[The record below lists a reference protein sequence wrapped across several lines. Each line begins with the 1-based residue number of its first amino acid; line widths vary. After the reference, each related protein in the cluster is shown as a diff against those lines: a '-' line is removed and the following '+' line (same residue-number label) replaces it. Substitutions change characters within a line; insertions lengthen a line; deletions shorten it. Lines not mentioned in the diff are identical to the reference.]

1 MSLPFLLEIGTEEI
15 PDWMIEGALA
25 SLKSQLEGL
34 GIAAQMDATPRRL
47 TARAEGLPERLPD
60 TEERVMGPPRAAN
73 PKAVEGF
80 ARKLGVRPEDLA
92 VESTAKGEYY
102 THLRKVPGRKMIDI
116 LAESLPGIIQSG
128 ISSVPISSSKGRLTV
143 ALPADRPTP
152 APRPPPAC
160 ARAGSRRP
168 APSR

>member
-25 SLKSQLEGL
+25 SLHSLLEPL
-34 GIAAQMDATPRRL
+34 GIRAQMDATPRRL

-80 ARKLGVRPEDLA
+80 ARKQGVRVEELA

-102 THLRKVPGRKMIDI
+102 TYRRKTPGRKMIDV
-116 LAESLPGIIQSG
+116 LAEALPGIILRITFPKTMYWTG
-128 ISSVPISSSKGRLTV
+128 KTGPRFIRPIRWLV
-143 ALPADRPTP
+143 ALLGPDVIPFE
-152 APRPPPAC
+152 
-160 ARAGSRRP
+160 
-168 APSR
+168 